1 MFSDTLLSE
10 NTKGTSFMKV
20 YKTKDIRNIALIGHG
35 GSGKT
40 LLAEA
45 LAYNAGLI
53 ERMGRPEDGSTIS
66 DYDASEQA
74 KGSSISTSL
83 IPIEHKNT
91 KINVL
96 DVPGYFDYIGEECSA
111 LRVADAALIVVDAL
125 SGVQVGTEKAY
136 EMAVERGVPVA
147 FVVNKIDR
155 ENVEFEKTLSQLQEL
170 ADGGSLVPFQLP
182 LNPGVGFNSIAGVF
196 DNKSYTYT
204 NGKAQVAD
212 TDAIADEA
220 EEYRDTIF
228 EEAASTDD
236 DLMEMF
242 FEADEG
248 TLTEKDMHA
257 GIKNAIAQ
265 GSLYPLFCV
274 SALSNV
280 GIDKLMDNIVDYMPD
295 PIEAKENTSVD
306 LDEGDKTYEDDTFSA
321 FVFKTIADPFVGKI
335 SLFKVMSGKLTP
347 GIEVINTTQ
356 NKKEKLA
363 KLFTMCGKKQ
373 VELPEIEAG
382 DIGALAKLTYTK
394 TSDTLADPK
403 APVQYH
409 TIRFPQSII
418 FTGIEPK
425 SRGDEDKLSTG
436 LAKLREEDPTII
448 IKRDD
453 ETHQNV
459 LYGMGETHL
468 DIVKDKLKKKFGIEV
483 VLTDPIIPYRET
495 IKGKATAEGKH
506 KKQSGGRGQ
515 FGVVNITYE
524 PTNDL
529 SEGLEFVDAVV
540 GGAVPRNFIPAVEKG
555 LNECIQHGVL
565 AGYPVVGLKATLFD
579 GKFHPVDSDEMSFK
593 MAASISYKA
602 GLAEANPVLLEPI
615 YSVKITI
622 PNDYTGDVM
631 GDLNKKRGRVMG
643 MDPAGKGKTVL
654 SAEVPLGE
662 MFKYATELRSMTQA
676 RGSFTMEFERYDE
689 VPHNA
694 SEKIIEEAKKREEAK
709 KK

>member
-1 MFSDTLLSE
+1 
-10 NTKGTSFMKV
+10 MKT

-45 LAYNAGLI
+45 IAFNAGLV

-66 DYDASEQA
+66 DYDASERA

-83 IPIEHKNT
+83 IPVEHKNV

-155 ENVEFEKTLSQLQEL
+155 ENVEFQKTLNQLQEL
-170 ADGGSLVPFQLP
+170 ADGGTLVPFQIP
-182 LNPGVGFNSIAGVF
+182 LNPGTGFNSIVNVF

-204 NGKAQVAD
+204 NGKAAVAD
-212 TDAIADEA
+212 TDEVADET
-220 EEYRDTIF
+220 EEYRDMIF

-257 GIKNAIAQ
+257 GIKAAIAQ

-274 SALSNV
+274 SALTNV

-295 PIEAKENTSVD
+295 PIEAQENAAVD
-306 LDEGDKTYEDDTFSA
+306 LDEGGRTYSEDESFSA
-321 FVFKTIADPFVGKI
+321 FVFKTIADPFVGKL
-335 SLFKVMSGKLTP
+335 SLFKVMSGDLTP
-347 GIEVINTTQ
+347 GMEALNTTQ
-356 NKKEKLA
+356 GKKEKLA

-373 VELPEIEAG
+373 IELSEIAPG
-382 DIGALAKLTYTK
+382 DIGALAKLAYTK

-403 APVQYH
+403 DPVEFH
-409 TIRFPQSII
+409 SIRFPQSII

-468 DIVKDKLKKKFGIEV
+468 EIVKDKLKKKFGIDV

-495 IKGKATAEGKH
+495 IKGKSTAEGKH

-515 FGVVNITYE
+515 FGVVNINYE
-524 PTNDL
+524 PTFNLEED
-529 SEGLEFVDAVV
+529 LEFVDAVV

-565 AGYPVVGLKATLFD
+565 AGYPMVGLKATLFD

-593 MAASISYKA
+593 MAASISYKK
-602 GLAEANPVLLEPI
+602 GVAEANPVLLEPI
-615 YSVKITI
+615 YKVMITI

-654 SAEVPLGE
+654 TAEVPLGE

-694 SEKIIEEAKKREEAK
+694 SAKIIEEAKKREEEKNK
-709 KK
+709 K